1 VPLEYTVGDTD
12 PALPGAD
19 LNYPSFSA
27 ISAGAWVMFARKPNH
42 TATGAA
48 AAALAEPEAL
58 EALEELGALE
68 ELELLEEQ
76 PAMRSAPPVTATA
89 PAKMPRI
96 YSFHSL
102 SVKSG

>member
-1 VPLEYTVGDTD
+1 
-12 PALPGAD
+12 
-19 LNYPSFSA
+19 
-27 ISAGAWVMFARKPNH
+27 MFARKPSR
-42 TATGAA
+42 TVTGAA
-48 AAALAEPEAL
+48 AAALELL
-58 EALEELGALE
+58 EELEGLEELGALE

-102 SVKSG
+102 SVK

>member
-1 VPLEYTVGDTD
+1 
-12 PALPGAD
+12 
-19 LNYPSFSA
+19 
-27 ISAGAWVMFARKPNH
+27 MFARKPSR
-42 TATGAA
+42 TVTGAA
-48 AAALAEPEAL
+48 AAALAGAELEVPGLAL
-58 EALEELGALE
+58 LGALE

-102 SVKSG
+102 SVN

>member
-1 VPLEYTVGDTD
+1 LK
-12 PALPGAD
+12 
-19 LNYPSFSA
+19 YPSFSA
-27 ISAGAWVMFARKPNH
+27 ISAGAWVMFARKPRR
-42 TATGAA
+42 TVTGAA
-48 AAALAEPEAL
+48 AAALEVPEG
-58 EALEELGALE
+58 LEELGALE